1 MTRTA
6 LAVAALLLPLSV
18 LAANDPAFDSGKA
31 PAAAKDAALPAPAAH
46 GQGSGTDARLW
57 ITADAADKIARGAV
71 ADAGVSIEEITPEK
85 VSGIATTA
93 AAAKLRAAGVRFI
106 SQPLDQ
112 KFRIQDF
119 PTEDAAFHDY
129 ARTVSELRR
138 LAGQAPELVS
148 LFSIGKSL
156 QGRDIWA
163 LRLNTDA
170 QGKAPSAKPGVLF
183 LGTHHAREHL
193 STEVPL
199 LLAKHLID
207 HRADADLAP
216 LLAKRDIYIVPMVN
230 PDGVEHDIEGGQYH
244 MHRKNMR
251 PGPGGALGVDLNRN
265 YGWHFG
271 EAGASANPKDETYHG
286 PSAFSEPETQAVK
299 AFVESRGNLKMLL
312 SYHTYS
318 ELILYPWGYADL
330 PIDDARALSAYK
342 KMAETMAGWTGYTP
356 EQSSELY
363 AASGDLTDWSW
374 GVRHV
379 FSFTFELTPKSMWDG
394 GFYPGASAIAG
405 TFAANIKPALYL
417 IDLADDPYRAADS
430 TVSGGAR

>member
-1 MTRTA
+1 MMRLA
-6 LAVAALLLPLSV
+6 LVAAVLLPLQAHASP
-18 LAANDPAFDSGKA
+18 DAFDGGSKSA
-31 PAAAKDAALPAPAAH
+31 LPAADTVAPAPAA
-46 GQGSGTDARLW
+46 QAKGSGTDDRLW
-57 ITADAADKIARGAV
+57 ITVEAADRVARGAV
-71 ADAGVSIEEITPEK
+71 ADAGVSIEEITPET

-93 AAAKLRAAGVRFI
+93 AAAKLRAAGARFTA
-106 SQPLDQ
+106 QALDQ
-112 KFRIQDF
+112 RFRVQDF
-119 PTEDAAFHDY
+119 PAEDAAFHDY
-129 ARTVSELRR
+129 ARTAAELRR
-138 LAGQAPELVS
+138 LAAQAPELAS

-163 LRLNTDA
+163 LRLNEGA
-170 QGKAPSAKPGVLF
+170 QGSAPSAKPGVLF

-230 PDGVEHDIEGGQYH
+230 PDGVEHDIAGGQYH

-299 AFVESRGNLKMLL
+299 AFVESRENLKVLL

-342 KMAETMAGWTGYTP
+342 KMAETMAGWTGYTA
-356 EQSSELY
+356 EQSSDLY

-374 GVRHV
+374 GARHV

-417 IDLADDPYRAADS
+417 IDLADDPYRAADAA
-430 TVSGGAR
+430 VSGGAR